1 MRAQGLVDGHER
13 IEHTDRIRRVRV
25 RLLFFAVLRDIAG
38 RDETELDLPPGTRA
52 REVWQQLRDQHAKLA
67 GFAQPPLTAINESYA
82 SPDDELHDG
91 DELAFI
97 PPVAGG

>member
-1 MRAQGLVDGHER
+1 MPAMK
-13 IEHTDRIRRVRV
+13 V

-38 RDETELDLPPGTRA
+38 KSDAEIELHDGARA
-52 REVWQQLRDQHAKLA
+52 NDVWQQLRAEHPQLA
-67 GFAQPPLTAINESYA
+67 AYERPPLTAINERYA
-82 SPDDELHDG
+82 SPDDVLHDG